1 MKEQVSEQERA
12 ALSQQRGQD
21 AARIK
26 DPEKRRAFVA
36 EQGKQEA
43 AGKDFSQ
50 IKNETDAYETGE
62 ALKGSFKDGGTAH
75 EDGLYR
81 LHKGEKVI
89 PMADEHSAAERH
101 SFHRAMHHLNKG
113 ALHRHFGIPEGEPI
127 PTAKKQEA
135 ANSDNPHV
143 AKMGHMALAME
154 NWHKGKSK
162 GKK

>member
-1 MKEQVSEQERA
+1 MAEQVSEQVRA
-12 ALSQQRGQD
+12 AMSQQRGKD

-43 AGKDFSQ
+43 AGKDFSKIQ
-50 IKNETDAYETGE
+50 NETDAYETGE
-62 ALKGSFKDGGTAH
+62 ALKGSFKHGGTAH
-75 EDGLYR
+75 EEGVYK
-81 LHKGEKVI
+81 LHKGEKV
-89 PMADEHSAAERH
+89 MAAEHSPQERH
-101 SFHRAMHHLNKG
+101 SFQRAMSHLHGG

-154 NWHKGKSK
+154 NWHHGKSK